1 MQWTVKTERM
11 DAGTGCR
18 NATAERRNT
27 MFAGIYNGDG
37 YGIANIDRLGRI
49 DAAGGLDFVHDHV
62 ACNDEPM
69 AHATTD
75 AQWRQVIAVM
85 SAAPEMVSLLRT
97 IYDDLGCGEGLS
109 AAEADVVRCS
119 IAIVLAKAE
128 QHRIA

>member
-18 NATAERRNT
+18 NATAERGDAR
-27 MFAGIYNGDG
+27 FAGIYNGDG
-37 YGIANIDRLGRI
+37 YGIANIDRLGRV
-49 DAAGGLDFVHDHV
+49 DAAGRVDFVHDHV

-75 AQWRQVIAVM
+75 AQWGQVIAVL
-85 SAAPEMVSLLRT
+85 SAAPEMVSLLKA

-119 IAIVLAKAE
+119 IATVLEKAE
-128 QHRIA
+128 QHQIA